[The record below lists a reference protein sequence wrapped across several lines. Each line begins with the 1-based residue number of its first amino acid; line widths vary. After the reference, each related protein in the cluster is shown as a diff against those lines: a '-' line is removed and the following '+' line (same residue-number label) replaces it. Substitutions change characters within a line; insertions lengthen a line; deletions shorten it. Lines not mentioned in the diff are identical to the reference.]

1 MSKAKTGN
9 KRSAL
14 AEVVTRECTINL
26 HKRVFGA
33 SFKNRTPRAVK
44 AIRKFA
50 EETMGTKDVRIDAQ
64 LNKAL
69 WSRGIKAVP
78 HRIRVR
84 LARRRNDDESA
95 TEKLY
100 TYVSHV
106 PVANFKG
113 LQTQQV
119 DE

>member
-1 MSKAKTGN
+1 MSKGKAGN

-14 AEVVTRECTINL
+14 AEVVTREYTIHL

-33 SFKNRTPRAVK
+33 SFKKRTPRAVK
-44 AIRKFA
+44 TIREFA
-50 EETMGTKDVRIDAQ
+50 RVNMGTKDVRIDSQ
-64 LNKAL
+64 LNKTL
-69 WSRGIKAVP
+69 WARGIKAVP

-84 LARRRNDDESA
+84 MARRRNDDEDA
-95 TEKLY
+95 AEKLY
-100 TYVSHV
+100 TYVTHV
-106 PVANFKG
+106 PVATFKG

>member
-1 MSKAKTGN
+1 MSKGKTGN

-33 SFKNRTPRAVK
+33 SFKKRTPRAVK
-44 AIRKFA
+44 AIREFA
-50 EETMGTKDVRIDAQ
+50 QTTMGTKDVRLDAQ
-64 LNKAL
+64 LNKTL
-69 WSRGIKAVP
+69 WARGIKAVP

-84 LARRRNDDESA
+84 LSRKRNDSEDA
-95 TEKLY
+95 AEKLY
-100 TYVSHV
+100 TTVTYV
-106 PVANFKG
+106 PVASFKG
-113 LQTQQV
+113 LQSQAV

>member
-1 MSKAKTGN
+1 MSKGKTGN

-14 AEVVTRECTINL
+14 AEVVTREYTINL

-33 SFKNRTPRAVK
+33 SFKQRTPRAVK

-50 EETMGTKDVRIDAQ
+50 MENMGTKDVRIDAE

-69 WSRGIKAVP
+69 WARGIKAVP

-84 LARRRNDDESA
+84 MARRRNDDESA
-95 TEKLY
+95 AEKLY
-100 TYVSHV
+100 TTVSFI
-106 PVANFKG
+106 PVASFKG
-113 LQTQQV
+113 LNTQQV